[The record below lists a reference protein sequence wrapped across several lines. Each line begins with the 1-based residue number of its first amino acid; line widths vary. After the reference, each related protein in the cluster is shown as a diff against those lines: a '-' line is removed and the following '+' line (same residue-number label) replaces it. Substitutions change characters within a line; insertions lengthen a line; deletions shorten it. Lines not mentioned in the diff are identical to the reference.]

1 MTETTY
7 QSLHEYVSDWYDGLN
22 DVHEHDIHK
31 LMYEYLDAI
40 TEFSTYDD

>member
-1 MTETTY
+1 MTTTY

-31 LMYEYLDAI
+31 YVYDYIDAI
-40 TEFSTYDD
+40 TEFSDDYE